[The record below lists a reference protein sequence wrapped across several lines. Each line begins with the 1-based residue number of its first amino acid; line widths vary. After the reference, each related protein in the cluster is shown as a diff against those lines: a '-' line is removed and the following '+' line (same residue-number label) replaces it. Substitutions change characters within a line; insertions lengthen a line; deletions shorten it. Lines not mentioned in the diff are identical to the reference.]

1 MFVFNKPW
9 KKQAM
14 LINAVS
20 LLSVVFLLLLIE
32 QVNTEGINIK
42 LDMEGDDVPTA
53 SEGEKD
59 ALLTTDPPTTTTEDT
74 TTKAATSATLK
85 KEAPRRGMFANAMN
99 GFENLARRRSY
110 EDLTP
115 KERKEMKEAAP
126 FVIVFFVI
134 IICCCCACIVGV
146 VALTIKAVSKKETR
160 PKEVGN
166 KEYVCE
172 G

>member
-85 KEAPRRGMFANAMN
+85 KEAPRRGMV
-99 GFENLARRRSY
+99 
-110 EDLTP
+110 
-115 KERKEMKEAAP
+115 K
-126 FVIVFFVI
+126 
-134 IICCCCACIVGV
+134 
-146 VALTIKAVSKKETR
+146 
-160 PKEVGN
+160 
-166 KEYVCE
+166 
-172 G
+172 